1 MKIDIVHYVAK
12 CKEHE
17 ARRASWNERHA
28 YWKEYLLRRG
38 PVDTVPI
45 DRFALR

>member
-1 MKIDIVHYVAK
+1 MDMKHYIKK
-12 CKEHE
+12 CAEHE

-28 YWKEYLLRRG
+28 YWKEYLLRCG